1 MLAKINKRALKT
13 FFFIFTCFSF
23 INAQNS
29 INKRFDIGGKLNSAY
44 KLLFINDTFY
54 IPTTVDEVPF
64 SSVSTSLLKITKTG
78 SLFSALRFKPF
89 NRNFNGGSS
98 ALILNKKIY
107 SIGLTD
113 WGLQLQSGL
122 YVFNQKS
129 DTVFTRSY
137 GDTVYY
143 NSSGQILPYLK
154 TKNKLIIISGTDS
167 TCGGRHPG
175 LYKVAIRVVDTN
187 GVLYQTK
194 ISNTICTYLSLWD
207 ADTTT
212 KKGAIYCGGAVNGGS
227 TKNYVIKLDSNLNEQ
242 WNKNIDTGTSLGS
255 SIISLKKGKLLLA
268 HNHSDYNG
276 NTLIGDRITLS
287 KLDDNGNVMWRKR
300 YGYSEPNVS
309 VSRVKE
315 CKNGDFILC
324 GQKQL
329 PPSGQQLVGWLMRT
343 DSLGNLKWWH
353 SYTPTNPLKDTVAQN
368 YLNDVLQMPDGGFA
382 AVGWAG
388 GSATFS
394 TVQQTWLLRVD
405 SNGCYQAGCA
415 DAVGIIE
422 NKLFE
427 EINEITIYPNPANE
441 VLNVEFNNSKN
452 ATIKLTVLNALG
464 QIVYLNQSPENKQQ
478 IDISTFATGI
488 YFVKIESDAFQK
500 VVKIIKQ

>member
-1 MLAKINKRALKT
+1 MRVTLNKKIIAVIALLLFTVSLVNGQTNYSKRIDIASKVNLA
-13 FFFIFTCFSF
+13 
-23 INAQNS
+23 
-29 INKRFDIGGKLNSAY
+29 G

-54 IPTTVDEVPF
+54 APIHVIEVNY
-64 SSVSTSLLKITKTG
+64 SKQSTSLSKITKAG
-78 SLFSALRFKPF
+78 NLISAVRYKPL
-89 NRNFNGGSS
+89 NINYTPGQE
-98 ALILNKKIY
+98 ALYFNKKIY
-107 SIGLTD
+107 VVGTTD
-113 WGLQLQSGL
+113 WGLQLQTGL
-122 YVFNQKS
+122 YVFNQKT
-129 DTVFTRSY
+129 DTIFTKSY
-137 GDTVYY
+137 GDTAFY
-143 NSSGQILPYLK
+143 NYGNRILPYLK
-154 TKNKLIIISGTDS
+154 TKNKLLLMGITDS
-167 TCGGRHPG
+167 TCGSQHPG

-194 ISNTICTYLSLWD
+194 LYHNTCVYRSLWD

-212 KKGAIYCGGAVNGGS
+212 KKGLVFCGGAYNGGT

-242 WNKNIDTGTSLGS
+242 WNKNIDTGNSLFS
-255 SIISLKKGKLLLA
+255 SITCLKKGKLLLA

-324 GQKQL
+324 GQKRL

-353 SYTPTNPLKDTVAQN
+353 SYVPNDPVKDDFCSN
-368 YLNDVLQMPDGGFA
+368 YLYDVMQMPDGGFA
-382 AVGWAG
+382 AVGSAG
-388 GSATFS
+388 QGTLAPL
-394 TVQQTWLLRVD
+394 QQTWLLRVD
-405 SNGCYQAGCA
+405 SNGCYQTGCA
-415 DAVGIIE
+415 DVVGVTENIIE
-422 NKLFE
+422 E

-452 ATIKLTVLNALG
+452 AAIKLTVLNALG
-464 QIVYLNQSPENKQQ
+464 QTVYLNQSPENKQQ

-500 VVKIIKQ
+500 VFKLVKE